1 MAYLTTKG
9 LKLKD
14 NKLGNAVK
22 EYIENYNAD

>member
-22 EYIENYNAD
+22 DYIENYNEA